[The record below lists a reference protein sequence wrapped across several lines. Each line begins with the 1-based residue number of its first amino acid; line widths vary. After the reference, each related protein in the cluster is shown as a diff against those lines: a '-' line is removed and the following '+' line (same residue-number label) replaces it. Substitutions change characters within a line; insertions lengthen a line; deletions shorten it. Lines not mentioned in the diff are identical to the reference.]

1 MIQWLDLC
9 AFTAEGLGSIPGGRT
24 KIPGVAW
31 YSQKKKS
38 CLFGVTWGH
47 ADEVWMG
54 TENLPHHP
62 LAPPLPSF
70 LGLHFQGQLCI
81 TLVPSFLPP
90 PDLAH
95 EYSSIRA
102 PTACCQ
108 LD

>member
-1 MIQWLDLC
+1 MIQWLDLY

-24 KIPGVAW
+24 KIPQVAW
-31 YSQKKKS
+31 YSQKKKKS

-70 LGLHFQGQLCI
+70 LGLHFSGRALHY
-81 TLVPSFLPP
+81 PSPL
-90 PDLAH
+90 L
-95 EYSSIRA
+95 SA
-102 PTACCQ
+102 PNLTWPMNIH
-108 LD
+108 LS